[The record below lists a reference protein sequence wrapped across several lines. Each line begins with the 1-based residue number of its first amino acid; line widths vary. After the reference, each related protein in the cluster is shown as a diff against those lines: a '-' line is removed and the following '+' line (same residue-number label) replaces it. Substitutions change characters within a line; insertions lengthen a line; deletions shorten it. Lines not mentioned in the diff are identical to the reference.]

1 MDLDTTGL
9 ESSPKCPFFPHLRRW
24 GKSRCRGDFH
34 QSYSI
39 LQDGKQIRSEL
50 HRFGADLQ
58 EEFIPH
64 LLLVAAASNFSAQR
78 EGLSGMDCAS
88 PIKPSGLWKALLSF
102 CLTFFFVRFCWKHE
116 PFASTL
122 TEVPEFT
129 TPGGQGFFFHW
140 MCKRIQMR
148 KWAVLEF
155 TRFWLCN
162 LSYIKSVLVISDLG
176 MIATALSC
184 HLSAIFSDSSFVPR
198 IGFLHAVCWN
208 NF

>member
-1 MDLDTTGL
+1 MPYEVREIWLQKRFPSVLLNPAGWKTDQKWTTQIWCWPPGGIYPPFAFSC
-9 ESSPKCPFFPHLRRW
+9 SSFK
-24 GKSRCRGDFH
+24 
-34 QSYSI
+34 
-39 LQDGKQIRSEL
+39 
-50 HRFGADLQ
+50 
-58 EEFIPH
+58 
-64 LLLVAAASNFSAQR
+64 
-78 EGLSGMDCAS
+78 
-88 PIKPSGLWKALLSF
+88 LLSTKRRLVRNGLCF
-102 CLTFFFVRFCWKHE
+102 SHQTLWSMEGTSLILPDFFFCQVLLETWTFCFNSNRSSWVHNSWW
-116 PFASTL
+116 PRI
-122 TEVPEFT
+122 
-129 TPGGQGFFFHW
+129 FFHW

-162 LSYIKSVLVISDLG
+162 LSYIKSVLLISDLG

>member
-1 MDLDTTGL
+1 MDTTRL
-9 ESSPKCPFFPHLRRW
+9 ESSPKCPFFPYLMRW
-24 GKSRCRGDFH
+24 GKSRCRRDFH

-39 LQDGKQIRSEL
+39 LQDGKQIRSGL
-50 HRFGADLQ
+50 HRFGADFQ

-64 LLLVAAASNFSAQR
+64 LLLVAAASNFSAQW

-102 CLTFFFVRFCWKHE
+102 CLTFFLSGSAGNMNLCFNSNRSSWVHNSWWPRI
-116 PFASTL
+116 
-122 TEVPEFT
+122 
-129 TPGGQGFFFHW
+129 FFHW
-140 MCKRIQMR
+140 MCKRIQVR

-155 TRFWLCN
+155 ARFWLCN
-162 LSYIKSVLVISDLG
+162 LSYIKSVLLISDLG

-184 HLSAIFSDSSFVPR
+184 HLPAIFSDSSFVPR